1 MKSIVRSGD
10 EQFARLFVEQQCLD
24 TPTFAELVAVT
35 VGKSHMVP
43 RVARR
48 TTQRLRE
55 AGFIEADRR
64 LSGPLIHY
72 ATRQGARF
80 AGLDVPCGPVPLSQL
95 AHSRAVSRVRVLYG
109 RSGNRW
115 TSEVLLRLDGWSDH
129 LPDGLV
135 MSPVS
140 GSVAIVEVE
149 LTQKSKSRTRSILED
164 LDHVALHWRSGQVT
178 GSGVHPVEIHY
189 WVSAQTRDHML
200 RSLAESQIRTKWR
213 VFDTATGSELPV
225 PHP

>member
-80 AGLDVPCGPVPLSQL
+80 LGLDVPWPVPLSQL
-95 AHSRAVSRVRVLYG
+95 AHPSGAVSRCVCSMGVPETVG
-109 RSGNRW
+109 RRRCCCAW
-115 TSEVLLRLDGWSDH
+115 TGGATICPMVWSCRRC
-129 LPDGLV
+129 PAA
-135 MSPVS
+135 S
-140 GSVAIVEVE
+140 
-149 LTQKSKSRTRSILED
+149 
-164 LDHVALHWRSGQVT
+164 
-178 GSGVHPVEIHY
+178 
-189 WVSAQTRDHML
+189 
-200 RSLAESQIRTKWR
+200 RSLKW
-213 VFDTATGSELPV
+213 S
-225 PHP
+225 